1 MSRYPKPALL
11 ASLPPRSGVVQA
23 SAGTGKTYLLERMVV
38 DFLLQ
43 GVPLEQILVVTY
55 TDKAAL
61 ELRTRIR
68 QMLDTLV
75 ALEQDSGPAEDPAW
89 EIEEPQRALLR
100 QALRSFDQATIATIH
115 GFCRRVL
122 VEGAFEGGSLLRQEL
137 ADGARLFEQAFR
149 ELVRLKFQPGPGA
162 RTMFEDVL
170 AAEWSMEKLHGL
182 LDEAGRERGR
192 MLPDPAPL
200 AGVLARFDPAWVDGE
215 GLAAELA
222 ALKIHGGTR
231 NAALKRIPILKALM
245 DRRPSPFT
253 FLGGWDFTGLQAC
266 CLQLPPGP
274 GLRLGQWLEATQGAS
289 LPPENLV
296 IEALL
301 PPIRAKV
308 AEFKA
313 AEGLFDHDDSI
324 LQVLRALRGPS
335 AGTLVERIQAKYR
348 IALIDEFQD
357 TDQAQWQIFQ
367 CLFGGDG
374 QRLYIIGDPK
384 QAIYGFRGGD
394 LPTYRQALAS
404 ILAGAEPLELLHNF
418 RSTPQ
423 VIEAYN
429 DLFTGG
435 ATPEERFFRD
445 GTVYP
450 PGRAVQ
456 CGNPGLGAVTG
467 AGAPVPPV
475 RILRMATLTGGK
487 SLQRRVAAVLAREIR
502 DVVTAGVQ
510 FQDRAEPE
518 RDRRL
523 HYGDVKVLVGTLK
536 EGRLVAQA
544 LGRIGVPCVA
554 FKQKGLFQSDQA
566 LDLLDLLR
574 AVADPGDP
582 GRRARALL
590 TPFFGYRPA
599 DLDGLPAL
607 PEDHPVLR
615 RLQDWHQLGRQ
626 RQFPQLLD
634 AILERSGLV
643 RRLRLASGNERAL
656 TNFLHL
662 AELLSAAG
670 GHGAADLEGL
680 VRLLQRWVEQR
691 ELPPGEDAEL
701 QRLEGQDRAVQI
713 LTLHASKGL
722 EAGIVAVMDLGRGK
736 APVLFRFHQDGQR
749 CFTLGD
755 AGKAAFQ
762 GPILEEANGERERL
776 MYVALTRAKVQLIL
790 PCFLV
795 AKADGS
801 PVHPPSAYQVVNR
814 RLRAIALDDAYRPD
828 LYHRADVD
836 LAEDAG
842 PLAEAVDL
850 SGWTMPALPAGPAH
864 DYARARRAARPAFT
878 TSYSA
883 LERQLKHR
891 AAPADAAPADLEPD
905 APEAPARAYALPRG
919 AQTGQAIHE
928 LIEGEDT
935 AQAMAL
941 AFAPWWQDPGRRAR
955 VRGILALHGLAA
967 PWDEEAARVVHGALT
982 VPLPTLGGAA
992 APLGDHQHL
1001 LREMAFLARFL
1012 DTGDFLTGYMDAVYQ
1027 RDGRAYFLDWKTNT
1041 LPGYGPAHLAACVAE
1056 HFTVQAKIYTRVLL
1070 DFLGILDAAGYERRF
1085 GGIHYVFLRDSPAA
1099 VHTFRPA
1106 WAEIQGWERDFREL
1120 HQMVAHV

>member
-1 MSRYPKPALL
+1 VSRYSKPPLL
-11 ASLPPRSGVVQA
+11 ASLPPRRGVVQA

-43 GVPLEQILVVTY
+43 EVPLEQILVVTY

-75 ALEQDSGPAEDPAW
+75 ALGADPGPVADPAW
-89 EIEEPQRALLR
+89 EIGEPQRALLR
-100 QALRSFDQATIATIH
+100 QALRSFDQATISTIH
-115 GFCRRVL
+115 GFCRRIL

-137 ADGARLFEQAFR
+137 ADGAKLFEQAFR
-149 ELVRLKFQPGPGA
+149 ELVRLKFQHEPSA
-162 RTMFEDVL
+162 RAMFEDVL
-170 AAEWSMEKLHGL
+170 AAEWSMDDLHGL
-182 LDEAGRERGR
+182 LDEASKERGR

-200 AGVLARFDPAWVDGE
+200 AGVLARFDPAWLDGD
-215 GLAAELA
+215 GLAVELRN
-222 ALKIHGGTR
+222 LTVHGGTR
-231 NAALKRIPILKALM
+231 NAALKRIPILKELM
-245 DRRPSPFT
+245 AGQPSPFA
-253 FLGGWDFTGLQAC
+253 FLRGWDFTGLRDC
-266 CLQLPPGP
+266 CLKLAPGP
-274 GLRLGQWLEATQGAS
+274 GLRLGQWLEATQGDS
-289 LPPENLV
+289 LPAGNLAV
-296 IEALL
+296 QALL

-313 AEGLFDHDDSI
+313 AEGLFDHDDTI
-324 LQVLRALRGPS
+324 LQVLRALQGPS
-335 AGTLVERIQAKYR
+335 ARTLVDRIQAKYR

-367 CLFGGDG
+367 CLFAGEG

-394 LPTYRQALAS
+394 LPTYQQALAA
-404 ILAGAEPLELLHNF
+404 ILAGAEPLELRDNF

-445 GTVYP
+445 GTIYP
-450 PGRAVQ
+450 PERAVR
-456 CGNPGLGAVTG
+456 CGNPGLRAVTG
-467 AGAPVPPV
+467 SGDPLPPV
-475 RILRMATLTGGK
+475 RILRMDTLTGGK
-487 SLQRRVAAVLAREIR
+487 SLQRRVAAVLAREIC

-510 FQDRAEPE
+510 FQDSSAPE
-518 RDRRL
+518 RTRKL
-523 HYGDVKVLVGTLK
+523 HYGDVQVLAGTLK

-566 LDLLDLLR
+566 RDLLDLLR

-615 RLQDWHQLGRQ
+615 RLQDWHQLGRR

-670 GHGAADLEGL
+670 SHGAADLEAL
-680 VRLLQRWVEQR
+680 VRLLNRWVEGL
-691 ELPPGEDAEL
+691 ELPPGEDTEL

-722 EAGIVAVMDLGRGK
+722 EAGIVAVMDLGKGK
-736 APVLFRFHQDGQR
+736 TPSLFRFHQDGQR
-749 CFTLGD
+749 CYTLGD
-755 AGKAAFQ
+755 TGKAAFQ

-795 AKADGS
+795 DKADGS
-801 PVHPPSAYQVVNR
+801 PSHPPGAYQVVNR
-814 RLRAIALDDAYRPD
+814 RLRPIAQDDAYRPD
-828 LYHRADVD
+828 LYSRADVA
-836 LAEDAG
+836 LAEDTG

-850 SGWTMPALPAGPAH
+850 SGWTMPALPAGPVH
-864 DYARARRAARPAFT
+864 DYARARLAARPAFT

-883 LERQLKHR
+883 LERHLKHR
-891 AAPADAAPADLEPD
+891 AAPADAVPVDLEPD
-905 APEAPARAYALPRG
+905 APEAQARCYALPRG
-919 AQTGQAIHE
+919 SQTGQAIHE
-928 LIEGEDT
+928 LIEIEDP
-935 AQAMAL
+935 ARAMAQD
-941 AFAPWWQDPGRRAR
+941 FAPWWQEPERRTR
-955 VRGILALHGLAA
+955 VRTTLAVHGLAA
-967 PWDEEAARVVHGALT
+967 QWDEEAARMVHGALT
-982 VPLPTLGGAA
+982 AALPTLGGAA
-992 APLGDHQHL
+992 APLGAHQHL
-1001 LREMAFLARFL
+1001 LREMGFLARFL
-1012 DTGDFLTGYMDAVYQ
+1012 DTGDFLSGYMDAVYQ

-1041 LPGYGPAHLAACVAE
+1041 LPGYDLAHLAACVAE

-1070 DFLGILDAAGYERRF
+1070 DFLGILDEAGYERSF

-1099 VHTFRPA
+1099 VHTFRPT
-1106 WAEIQGWERDFREL
+1106 WTEIQGWERDFREL

>member
-1 MSRYPKPALL
+1 MSRYSKPPLL
-11 ASLPPRSGVVQA
+11 ASLPPGRGVVEA

-43 GVPLEQILVVTY
+43 EVPLEQILVVTY

-75 ALEQDSGPAEDPAW
+75 ALEEDLGPAPDPAW
-89 EIEEPQRALLR
+89 EIGEPQRALLR
-100 QALRSFDQATIATIH
+100 KALRSFDQATISTIH
-115 GFCRRVL
+115 GFCRRIL

-137 ADGARLFEQAFR
+137 ADGARLFEAAFR
-149 ELVRLKFQPGPGA
+149 ELVRLKFQDDPSA
-162 RTMFEDVL
+162 RTMFADVL
-170 AAEWSMEKLHGL
+170 DAEWSMEALHGL

-200 AGVLARFDPAWVDGE
+200 APALARYEPAWLEGD
-215 GLAAELA
+215 GLAAELRT
-222 ALKIHGGTR
+222 LPVHGATR
-231 NAALKRIPILKALM
+231 SAALKRIPVLRDLM
-245 DRRPSPFT
+245 ARQPSPFA
-253 FLGGWDFTGLQAC
+253 FLRGWDFDGLRDC
-266 CLQLPPGP
+266 CLQLAPGP
-274 GLRLGQWLEATQGAS
+274 GLRLGQWLEATLGGR
-289 LPPENLV
+289 LPAENLV
-296 IEALL
+296 VQALL

-308 AEFKA
+308 AESKA
-313 AEGLFDHDDSI
+313 AEGLFDHDDTI
-324 LQVLRALRGPS
+324 LQVLRALQGPA
-335 AGTLVERIQAKYR
+335 AGTLAGRIQAKYR

-357 TDQAQWQIFQ
+357 TDEAQWQIFQ
-367 CLFGGDG
+367 CLFAGAG

-404 ILAGAEPLELLHNF
+404 ILAGAEPLELRENF
-418 RSTPQ
+418 RSTPR
-423 VIEAYN
+423 VIEACN
-429 DLFTGG
+429 ELFTGG
-435 ATPEERFFRD
+435 ASPGERFFRD
-445 GTVYP
+445 GTAYP
-450 PGRAVQ
+450 PGRAVR
-456 CGNPGLGAVTG
+456 CGNPDLRALTG
-467 AGAPVPPV
+467 DGGPLPPV
-475 RILRMATLTGGK
+475 RILRMDTLAGGK
-487 SLQRRVAAVLAREIR
+487 VFQRRVAAVLAREIR
-502 DVVTAGVQ
+502 AVVTAGVQ
-510 FQDRAEPE
+510 LQDGAAPE
-518 RDRRL
+518 RSRML
-523 HYGDVKVLVGTLK
+523 HYGDVQVLAGTLK

-554 FKQKGLFQSDQA
+554 FKQKGLFQSDEA
-566 LDLLDLLR
+566 RDLLDLLR

-599 DLDGLPAL
+599 DLDGLPAM
-607 PEDHPVLR
+607 PEDHPALR

-634 AILERSGLV
+634 SILERSGLV
-643 RRLRLASGNERAL
+643 RRLRLVSGNERAL

-670 GHGAADLEGL
+670 SRGAADLEGL
-680 VRLLQRWVEQR
+680 VRLLNRWVEGL
-691 ELPPGEDAEL
+691 ELPAGEDTEL

-722 EAGIVAVMDLGRGK
+722 EAAIVAVMDLGRGRTP
-736 APVLFRFHQDGQR
+736 ALFRFHQDNRR
-749 CFTLGD
+749 CYTLGG
-755 AGKAAFQ
+755 AKGAFQ
-762 GPILEEANGERERL
+762 GPIEDEANGERERL
-776 MYVALTRAKVQLIL
+776 MYVALTRAKAQLIL

-795 AKADGS
+795 DKADGS
-801 PVHPPSAYQVVNR
+801 PAHPSSAYQVVNR
-814 RLRAIALDDAYRPD
+814 RLRAIALDDGHRPD
-828 LYHRADVD
+828 LYSRADVA

-842 PLAEAVDL
+842 PPAGELDL
-850 SGWTMPALPAGPAH
+850 SSWTLPALPAGPVH
-864 DYARARRAARPAFT
+864 DYARARILARPAFT
-878 TSYSA
+878 TSYTTI
-883 LERQLKHR
+883 ERYRRHR

-928 LIEGEDT
+928 LIEVEDP
-935 AQAMAL
+935 AQAMARD
-941 AFAPWWQDPGRRAR
+941 FAPWWQDPGRRAR
-955 VRGILALHGLAA
+955 VRATLALHGLAA
-967 PWDEEAARVVHGALT
+967 PWDEEAARMVHGALT

-992 APLGDHQHL
+992 APLGAHQHL
-1001 LREMAFLARFL
+1001 LREMGFLARFL
-1012 DTGDFLTGYMDAVYQ
+1012 DTGDFLTGSMDAVYQ

-1041 LPGYGPAHLAACVAE
+1041 LPAYGPAQLAACVAE

-1070 DFLGILDAAGYERRF
+1070 DFLGILDEAGYERRF

-1106 WAEIQGWERDFREL
+1106 WTEIQGWEPDFREL
-1120 HQMVAHV
+1120 HRMVAHA